1 VHFCSVQVCKQYSAF
16 RLLGIGM
23 GVWALA
29 CYCCGLAPNFATLM
43 ICRMFVG
50 VGEASFVALAAP
62 FIGGGTIRYQLIIAS
77 PGACQQLSLVVKV
90 FD

>member
-1 VHFCSVQVCKQYSAF
+1 MLQVCKQYSAF

-29 CYCCGLAPNFATLM
+29 CYCCGLAPNFAILM

-62 FIGGGTIRYQLIIAS
+62 FIGKIN
-77 PGACQQLSLVVKV
+77 SLVLQLGG
-90 FD
+90 DLMR